1 MRDEIKNGC
10 DTNVKSLVPSPFSFA
25 LHATDGAARTGVITT
40 PRGDIRTPA
49 FMPVGTAGTVKA
61 MFPEDVAATGADI
74 ILGNTYHLM
83 LRPGA
88 ERVAALGGLHQFMT
102 WPRPILTDSGGYQV
116 MSLSSL
122 RKLTEVGVSFSSHI
136 DGSKHM
142 LTPERAIE
150 IQCFLGADIQMQLDE
165 CPAIPIEHA
174 KAQESMRL
182 SLRWAERSKQA
193 FMEKSK
199 PGQALFGIVQG
210 ANYEDLRGASLEA
223 LMKAG
228 FDGYAVGGLAVG
240 EGRTEMFRVLDFT
253 TPRMDPARPRYLM
266 GVGKPAD
273 IVGAVAR
280 GIDMF
285 DCALPT
291 RSGRHGQAW
300 TADGP
305 LTITNARF
313 ADDPSPLDR
322 ESECPASRDYS
333 KAYLHHLFKAGE
345 YLGPMLLTWHNL
357 HYYQQLMADL
367 RAAIA
372 EGRLGAFIA
381 EFRRR
386 TGVEI
391 L

>member
-1 MRDEIKNGC
+1 MLATAPRVRVEKNAAAAKEAVPRTKERRVSCCAPGRG
-10 DTNVKSLVPSPFSFA
+10 KSGWGMA
-25 LHATDGAARTGVITT
+25 RKGEAA
-40 PRGDIRTPA
+40 
-49 FMPVGTAGTVKA
+49 
-61 MFPEDVAATGADI
+61 
-74 ILGNTYHLM
+74 
-83 LRPGA
+83 
-88 ERVAALGGLHQFMT
+88 
-102 WPRPILTDSGGYQV
+102 
-116 MSLSSL
+116 
-122 RKLTEVGVSFSSHI
+122 
-136 DGSKHM
+136 
-142 LTPERAIE
+142 
-150 IQCFLGADIQMQLDE
+150 
-165 CPAIPIEHA
+165 
-174 KAQESMRL
+174 
-182 SLRWAERSKQA
+182 
-193 FMEKSK
+193 
-199 PGQALFGIVQG
+199 
-210 ANYEDLRGASLEA
+210 
-223 LMKAG
+223 
-228 FDGYAVGGLAVG
+228 
-240 EGRTEMFRVLDFT
+240 
-253 TPRMDPARPRYLM
+253 
-266 GVGKPAD
+266 
-273 IVGAVAR
+273 
-280 GIDMF
+280 
-285 DCALPT
+285 